1 MRSPV
6 TSDRDCG
13 ANHVYLTA
21 YSNWLSTQKITAN
34 TMRAYLS
41 RVRQFLL
48 FVEYTQL
55 SETALQD
62 DAAAGDAMSL
72 YLDFL
77 RQTKRGNVTINA
89 NIDALNHFAQFLG
102 IKVSLKRERAYA
114 RPAKKL
120 TAAEQGRFVQAAE
133 QQELARDR
141 ALGLL
146 LFYNGLRISDCA
158 SLNIDQVGPGA
169 SFIQLASGVRL
180 QLNERT
186 SRALRHWLEQRRYLP
201 EAGSPGA
208 GLWLTS
214 QGQRLSVPGIS
225 FVVRRIGWQAQLR
238 LSVEMLRRTTLAES
252 AQGLDA
258 VALAEK
264 FGGFVSRETLG
275 RYSGGF

>member
-13 ANHVYLTA
+13 ANHVYLKA
-21 YSNWLSTQKITAN
+21 YSNWLFTQKLAAN

-48 FVEYTQL
+48 FVEYTHL
-55 SETALQD
+55 SETALQSD
-62 DAAAGDAMSL
+62 SAAANAMSL

-77 RQTKRGNVTINA
+77 RQTKRGTVTINA
-89 NIDALNHFAQFLG
+89 NIDALNHFTQFLG

-114 RPAKKL
+114 RQAKKL
-120 TAAEQGRFVQAAE
+120 TPAEQARFVQAAE
-133 QQELARDR
+133 QQELVRDR

-146 LFYNGLRISDCA
+146 LFYIGLRISDCA

-169 SFIQLASGVRL
+169 SFIQLASGARL

-186 SRALRHWLEQRRYLP
+186 SRALRQWLEQRRFLP
-201 EAGSPGA
+201 ESGAPGA

-238 LSVEMLRRTTLAES
+238 ISVEMLRRTTIAES
-252 AQGLDA
+252 VQGLDA
-258 VALAEK
+258 CAMAEK
-264 FGGFVSRETLG
+264 FGGFVSRQTVA
-275 RYSGGF
+275 RHSSGV